1 MPEALGLVDMPK
13 PIAPLLLKYYD
24 AHARV
29 LPWRA
34 APNGAPPDPYRVW
47 LSEIMLQQ
55 TTVAAVVPY
64 FETFIARWPNI
75 AALAA
80 ADDADVMT
88 AWAGLGYYSRAR
100 NLLKCVRVVVAEHN
114 GVFPGDEATLITLP
128 GVGPYTAAAIAA
140 IGFGQRAVV
149 VDGNVERVMARYH
162 AVTTVLPAV
171 KVELR
176 ALATSHT
183 PDARA
188 GDYAQAVMDLGAT
201 ICTPRAPKCVLCPI
215 AQGCAGKAD
224 PTRYPARAA
233 KTPKPQRTDTAYWL
247 EHHGCVFLLRRPPN
261 GLLGGMRALP
271 VGEPPVNGAWR
282 DAGTI
287 QHVFTHFAL
296 TLSVQT
302 LRITAPES
310 LDGEWW
316 PVDDI
321 ANAGLPSLFLKAAVR
336 AMESNRE

>member
-1 MPEALGLVDMPK
+1 MPEALSLVDMPK

-24 AHARV
+24 THARV

-34 APNGAPPDPYRVW
+34 APNGALPDPYRVW

-55 TTVAAVVPY
+55 TTVAAVIPY
-64 FETFIARWPNI
+64 FESFTARWPNSI
-75 AALAA
+75 ALAA
-80 ADDADVMT
+80 ADDADVMA

-100 NLLKCVRVVVAEHN
+100 NLLKCVRALVAEH
-114 GVFPGDEATLITLP
+114 GGAFPGDEAVLIKLP
-128 GVGPYTAAAIAA
+128 GVGPYTAAAVAA
-140 IGFGQRAVV
+140 IAFGKRAVV

-162 AVTTVLPAV
+162 AVETVLPEA
-171 KVELR
+171 KAELR
-176 ALATSHT
+176 ALAASHT
-183 PDARA
+183 PEARA

-201 ICTPRAPKCVLCPI
+201 VCTPRAPKCVLCPI
-215 AQGCAGKAD
+215 APGCAGKID

-233 KTPKPQRTDTAYWL
+233 KSLKPQRTDTAYWL
-247 EHHGCVFLLRRPPN
+247 EHDGCVFLVRRPPN

-271 VGEPPVNGAWR
+271 VGQPPVDGEWR

-287 QHVFTHFAL
+287 QHVFTHFTL
-296 TLSVQT
+296 TLAV
-302 LRITAPES
+302 RTARVVVSES

-316 PVDDI
+316 PVNDI

-336 AMESNRE
+336 AMESERE